1 MNGTLTKNGK
11 FTSLA
16 DIIGDLGGVPA
27 NRIRA
32 YPPPGLATEA
42 DVLRLAEKEGRLYE
56 LVDGTLVEKAM
67 GWGEVKIESWL
78 FGKLHEYLKKNDI
91 GEVYAG
97 TGFIRLRKGN
107 VRGPDLT
114 FFLSEH
120 TTSDEEDRKHPITRS
135 VPDLVVEV
143 LSRSNTVKEMDR
155 KRKEFF
161 ARGTTLIWQINPR
174 KRTVEVYTSLKD
186 CRVLTPSDTLDGGT
200 LLPGFSVSVKSLLD
214 RESKSGRG
222 RK

>member
-1 MNGTLTKNGK
+1 MSATLTRNGK

-42 DVLRLAEKEGRLYE
+42 DVLRLAEQEGRLYE

-67 GWGEVKIESWL
+67 GWGEVKIEAWL
-78 FGKLHEYLKKNDI
+78 YGEIHDYLKEHRI
-91 GEVYAG
+91 GEVYPG
-97 TGFIRLRKGN
+97 TGFIRLLKGV
-107 VRGPDLT
+107 VRAPDLT
-114 FFLSEH
+114 FYLSAN
-120 TTSDEEDRKHPITRS
+120 TTTDEEDRKHPITRS
-135 VPDLVVEV
+135 VPDLAVEV
-143 LSRSNTVKEMDR
+143 LSQSNTVKEMDR

-161 ARGTTLIWQINPR
+161 AKGTSLIWQINPR
-174 KRTVEVYTSLKD
+174 KRTVEVYISLKD
-186 CRVLTPSDTLDGGT
+186 CRVLTPADTLDGGT

-214 RESKSGRG
+214 RESKSGHG